1 VTLHHDHGIVLRTH
15 KLGEAD
21 RIVVILTPRLGKVRA
36 VAKGIRKTTSRIGG
50 RLEPPT
56 HCSFLLFE
64 GHSELMTISQAE
76 TVDHFRSIRDDLHRL
91 TSSAAL
97 CEVADL
103 MSPEREPNGRRY
115 QMLLGALRALA
126 ANDSAALLPAFYLR
140 LLASE
145 GLSPQLDECVSCG
158 AVDNLVAF
166 DTDAG
171 GVLCVACR
179 RGRPISE
186 EGIGLMRRILGGE
199 LGSALNEPESEATQE
214 VRALAT
220 AAMEHHVE
228 RRLRAMSVIERG
240 P

>member
-1 VTLHHDHGIVLRTH
+1 
-15 KLGEAD
+15 
-21 RIVVILTPRLGKVRA
+21 
-36 VAKGIRKTTSRIGG
+36 
-50 RLEPPT
+50 
-56 HCSFLLFE
+56 
-64 GHSELMTISQAE
+64 
-76 TVDHFRSIRDDLHRL
+76 
-91 TSSAAL
+91 
-97 CEVADL
+97 
-103 MSPEREPNGRRY
+103 
-115 QMLLGALRALA
+115 
-126 ANDSAALLPAFYLR
+126 LLPAFYLR